1 MSMSPKHLRWIG
13 IGGLAVGIG
22 LFVLLAGFVIYLDT
36 QLPGITV
43 LEDPDYSLPTKI
55 YDRHGVKVDEIFIK
69 RRKLITYGQ
78 IPKYLINGLLAKED
92 TRFFQHHG
100 IDPIRIVKAA
110 WVNLITFS
118 TAQGASTLT
127 QQTAR
132 QFFLTLEKTWI
143 RKINEV
149 LLALKIERQFTKKEI
164 LTLYLNKV
172 NFGDAWGVS
181 AAAEF
186 YFNKKVEDLSLSESA
201 TLVGLLPAP
210 NRYKPNKNPVAARKQ
225 RNIVLQ
231 RMVEEGYISQAE
243 FLAAVSEPIVVAEAA
258 DSGSEAAA
266 YYVELVRRIL
276 LQQFGSRNLYEGGLN
291 VYTAMDFNYQK
302 AANQALV
309 EGVQALDRRRGYRGP
324 EDTVELD
331 PEGKPAPD
339 ELEALNP
346 DPHVEV
352 GRLARGIVV
361 DVTNATARVALA
373 PDVEGLILW
382 DRIKTRW
389 PVRINPQNE
398 SEALWNHGLKELLKP
413 GDLVQLRAIGRDGAS
428 GKALFDLHQEPL
440 ANGGVY
446 SIDPRTGD
454 VLAVVGGI
462 KFGRGDGASEF
473 IRATQ
478 AERQPGSAF
487 KPIIYATAIDE
498 GYTPAS
504 VLDDSPRTFTLSN
517 GKKHIPQNYDN
528 TYLGRITLRESL
540 LRSRNVPTVGLV
552 EEMGPRKV
560 IQYSRKLGI
569 STAIPEESIIA
580 LGTHSVK
587 VWELARAYA
596 VFASGGNLVQPN
608 YILKITDQKGNLLY
622 QSTPK
627 IEPVISPETAYLVT
641 DILED
646 VVRSPH
652 GTGHAALAAFK
663 RPIAGKTGT
672 TQNYTDAWFM
682 GYIPQMVTA
691 VFIGFDDPGK
701 TLGPAET
708 GSRAAA
714 PIWAAYMS
722 VVERSLPVET
732 FAQPPSVVTFRVN
745 DGGQLVGPCDDPAG
759 SRFELFKAAAIPL
772 RLQQASGCA
781 RPPSGIQR
789 PVQAAAVKEDVDL

>member
-1 MSMSPKHLRWIG
+1 MSPKHLRWIG
-13 IGGLAVGIG
+13 IGGLATGVA
-22 LFVLLAGFVIYLDT
+22 LFLGLAGFVIYLDT
-36 QLPGITV
+36 QLPAVTA
-43 LEDPDYSLPTKI
+43 LEDPDYSLPTRV

-69 RRKLITYGQ
+69 RRKLITYDQ
-78 IPKYLINGLLAKED
+78 IPKYLVEGLLAKED

-100 IDPIRIVKAA
+100 IDPIRIIKAA

-149 LLALKIERQFTKKEI
+149 LLALKIERQFSKKEI

-201 TLVGLLPAP
+201 TLIGLLPAP

-231 RMVEEGYISQAE
+231 RMLEEGFISQAE
-243 FLAAVSEPIVVAEAA
+243 YLAAVSEPIVVAELAEGGA
-258 DSGSEAAA
+258 EAA
-266 YYVELVRRIL
+266 YYVEHVRRIL
-276 LQQFGSRNLYEGGLN
+276 LQQFGSKSLYEGGLN
-291 VYTAMDFNYQK
+291 VYTAMDYGYQK
-302 AANQALV
+302 AANQALLN
-309 EGVQALDRRRGYRGP
+309 GVQALDRRRGYRGAD
-324 EDTVELD
+324 DTVELD
-331 PEGKPAPD
+331 AEGRPPLE
-339 ELEALNP
+339 ELEGLNP
-346 DPHVEV
+346 DPNLSP
-352 GRLARGIVV
+352 GRLARGVV
-361 DVTNATARVALA
+361 LDVTNTQARVALGPEA
-373 PDVEGLILW
+373 EGLILW
-382 DRIKTRW
+382 DRIKSRW
-389 PVRINPQNE
+389 PVRVNPNDEFQPLYNR
-398 SEALWNHGLKELLKP
+398 SLKDLLKP
-413 GDLVQLRAIGRDGAS
+413 GDLIQMRAMGRDPAT
-428 GKALFDLHQEPL
+428 GKPLFDLHQEPL
-440 ANGGVY
+440 ANGAVFAM
-446 SIDPRTGD
+446 DPRTGD
-454 VLAVVGGI
+454 VLAMVGGI

-504 VLDDSPRTFTLSN
+504 MLDDSPRVFTLTS

-528 TYLGRITLRESL
+528 DYLGRVTFRESL
-540 LRSRNVPTVGLV
+540 YRSRNVPTVGLV

-560 IQYSRKLGI
+560 IQYARKLGI
-569 STAIPEESIIA
+569 STPIPEESIIA

-596 VFASGGNLVQPN
+596 VFANGGNLVQPN

-627 IEPVISPETAYLVT
+627 SEPAIGPDTAYLIT
-641 DILED
+641 DILLD
-646 VVRSPH
+646 TVRNPR
-652 GTGHAALAAFK
+652 GTGHSALSAFK

-672 TQNYTDAWFM
+672 TQNYTDAWFL
-682 GYIPQMVTA
+682 GYIPQLVTA
-691 VFIGFDDPGK
+691 VYVGFDDP
-701 TLGPAET
+701 TQSLGHAET

-714 PIWAAYMS
+714 PIWGEFMS

-732 FAQPPSVVTFRVN
+732 FAQPPSVVAFRVN
-745 DGGQLVGPCDDPAG
+745 PNGQLVGPCDDQTG
-759 SRFELFKAAAIPL
+759 SRFEVFKSASIPV
-772 RLQQASGCA
+772 RLQQAGGCGRLPGTVE
-781 RPPSGIQR
+781 RPA
-789 PVQAAAVKEDVDL
+789 QAAATKEDMDL